1 MMQLLP
7 YLFPLQ
13 ALHNLDDVHK
23 SLKNP
28 KHFLNRIIGK
38 NRNGNGIHSVK
49 LPAVKILQK
58 VASLAVYQ
66 ITAFA
71 FVRDVDFLLRRCAQ
85 SPTWRAV
92 VCRLQ
97 DEGFKLVFDAH
108 SGHHVDTHS
117 VPYLVRSKV
126 QKSIG
131 YVVLCNFLCLTR
143 NGVANVVPIPKREPS
158 KASRK
163 RDDQSSGTC
172 LTGNYLNVSDANVS
186 EEPVLQ
192 QAVDDLNKFKTAVDI
207 ALQDAEKAFRAFSER
222 TSTMLSYVSRNVNQ
236 FYVRKSEE

>member
-1 MMQLLP
+1 M
-7 YLFPLQ
+7 Q

-23 SLKNP
+23 SMKNP

-38 NRNGNGIHSVK
+38 NRNGNGVHSIK
-49 LPAVKILQK
+49 LSAVKMLQK

-71 FVRDVDFLLRRCAQ
+71 FVRDVDFLLRRCSQ
-85 SPTWRAV
+85 SPSWRAV

-97 DEGFKLVFDAH
+97 DEGFRLVFDAH
-108 SGHHVDTHS
+108 SGHLLDTHS

-131 YVVLCNFLCLTR
+131 YVLLCNFLCLTR
-143 NGVANVVPIPKREPS
+143 NGVANVMPISKREPS
-158 KASRK
+158 KAARK
-163 RDDQSSGTC
+163 RDDQSLREHSKAAR
-172 LTGNYLNVSDANVS
+172 NRDDQS
-186 EEPVLQ
+186 EAPVLQ

-207 ALQDAEKAFRAFSER
+207 ALQDAAKAIRVFAER
-222 TSTMLSYVSRNVNQ
+222 TTTMLSDVSRNANRFHVSKTGEWFRFKNC
-236 FYVRKSEE
+236 S

>member
-1 MMQLLP
+1 M
-7 YLFPLQ
+7 Q

-23 SLKNP
+23 SMKNP

-38 NRNGNGIHSVK
+38 NRNGIGIHSIK
-49 LPAVKILQK
+49 PSAVKMLQK

-71 FVRDVDFLLRRCAQ
+71 FVRDVDFFLRRCSQ

-97 DEGFKLVFDAH
+97 DEGFRLVFDAH
-108 SGHHVDTHS
+108 SGHLLDTHS
-117 VPYLVRSKV
+117 VPYHVRSKV

-131 YVVLCNFLCLTR
+131 YVLLCNFLCLTR
-143 NGVANVVPIPKREPS
+143 NGVAPNREPS
-158 KASRK
+158 KALQEPSKALREPSK
-163 RDDQSSGTC
+163 ALREPSKAARNRDDQSE
-172 LTGNYLNVSDANVS
+172 AP
-186 EEPVLQ
+186 ELQ

-207 ALQDAEKAFRAFSER
+207 ALQDAAKAIRVFAER
-222 TSTMLSYVSRNVNQ
+222 TSTMLSNVSRNANQ
-236 FYVRKSEE
+236 FDVSKTEEWFRFKLQLIAFC